1 MKNGSKVLEFHR
13 FSDISHIILKVY
25 LILNLGIFTQCAI
38 ASDDKLDF
46 DPKIEDAK
54 IHFLINKVKLSK
66 ATFLRNWS
74 EHDCVE
80 AADHLETKMKRARRT
95 FGFFGSLKPIKV
107 ETFID
112 KIASE
117 SSMSGKAYQIR
128 LTDGKVVN
136 TKDWLYKQLKL
147 YSPQKSENK

>member
-1 MKNGSKVLEFHR
+1 MVFHR
-13 FSDISHIILKVY
+13 FSYISHIILKVY
-25 LILNLGIFTQCAI
+25 LILNLGIFTHRATAGDNQ
-38 ASDDKLDF
+38 LDF
-46 DPKIEDAK
+46 DTKTEDAK
-54 IHFLINKVKLSK
+54 IYFLINKVKLSK
-66 ATFLRNWS
+66 ATFLRNGS
-74 EHDCVE
+74 EHNCVE

-117 SSMSGKAYQIR
+117 SSMSGKPYKIR
-128 LTDGKVVN
+128 LKNGKVVK

-147 YSPQKSENK
+147 FPTGNDNNKEEER